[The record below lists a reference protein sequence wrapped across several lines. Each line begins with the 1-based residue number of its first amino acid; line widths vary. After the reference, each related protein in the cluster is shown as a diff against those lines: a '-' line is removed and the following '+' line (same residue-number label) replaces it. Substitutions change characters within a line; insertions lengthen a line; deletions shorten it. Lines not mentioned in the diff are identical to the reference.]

1 LKIDTK
7 KILIVED
14 YEGILLPIQ
23 IALEMEGFEVIPTI
37 DGSEVFQKI
46 LTESPDLL
54 LMDVFLSGMDGR
66 NITCEL
72 KQNMFTSDLPII
84 LMSAN
89 GKLKKEA
96 SDSGADDF
104 IEKPFEINELIDKIK
119 RLLYKEVNNP

>member
-1 LKIDTK
+1 MKADPK

-23 IALEMEGFEVIPTI
+23 IALEMEGFQVISTL

-66 NITCEL
+66 NIAYEL
-72 KQNMFTSDLPII
+72 KQNLFTVELPII

-89 GKLKKEA
+89 GKLKKEVL
-96 SDSGADDF
+96 DSGADDF
-104 IEKPFEINELIDKIK
+104 IEKPFEINDLIEKIK
-119 RLLYKEVNNP
+119 KLLLLNVEG